1 MPPGHG
7 VEGHLVVSVNG
18 DGEEWIFIPHDS
30 PDSQNIVR
38 NTLVALAICGLYVQ
52 VQAADVA
59 PWHMHPWVSAPI
71 RTAVEAYFTNA
82 DELREVRSPF
92 VVRFGLYRWGM
103 APAEHKVPNT
113 GHHHLLIDKRL
124 PVSID
129 KPIPFDAH
137 HVHFGKGQMEA
148 VLNLPPGE
156 HTVRMLLA
164 DHGHVP
170 HFIYSNEQTV
180 LVLPG
185 RSSLPE
191 QYGKTPEVLILAPK
205 PGVVP
210 TPFRVNF
217 HAVGATV
224 GNAMVKTPGLGHF
237 ELTIQPA
244 KGEPVVLDFTNGA
257 TEAWLT
263 PPPGDYTLSLRLLN
277 NANGTPIAI
286 QIAP

>member
-1 MPPGHG
+1 
-7 VEGHLVVSVNG
+7 
-18 DGEEWIFIPHDS
+18 
-30 PDSQNIVR
+30 
-38 NTLVALAICGLYVQ
+38 
-52 VQAADVA
+52 
-59 PWHMHPWVSAPI
+59 
-71 RTAVEAYFTNA
+71 
-82 DELREVRSPF
+82 
-92 VVRFGLYRWGM
+92 
-103 APAEHKVPNT
+103 
-113 GHHHLLIDKRL
+113 
-124 PVSID
+124 
-129 KPIPFDAH
+129 
-137 HVHFGKGQMEA
+137 MEA

-156 HTVRMLLA
+156 HTVRMLSA

-224 GNAMVKTPGLGHF
+224 GNATVKTPGLGHF

-277 NANGTPIAI
+277 NANGTPVASSAPIAI